1 MSKSREKMQLT
12 VELMR
17 RGAVM
22 MKEPCPLDNG
32 VQMRYKGKVYCTT
45 HDDLDAALS
54 AKEIT
59 FGDVA
64 ANMRDLLLT
73 KLKENMASLE
83 NEKDPQKQEQ
93 IVSLMAKSVDLLG
106 KLESSQRT

>member
-1 MSKSREKMQLT
+1 MSQSREKMQLT

-17 RGAVM
+17 RGPEM
-22 MKEPCPLDNG
+22 IKEPSPLVKG
-32 VQMRYKGKVYCTT
+32 AQMRYRGKVYCTT
-45 HDDLDAALS
+45 HDDLEAALS

-64 ANMRDLLLT
+64 AGMKDQLLT
-73 KLKENMASLE
+73 KLKENTVLLE
-83 NEKDPQKQEQ
+83 NEKDPQKQDQ
-93 IVSLMAKSVDLLG
+93 IVSVMAKCVDLLG